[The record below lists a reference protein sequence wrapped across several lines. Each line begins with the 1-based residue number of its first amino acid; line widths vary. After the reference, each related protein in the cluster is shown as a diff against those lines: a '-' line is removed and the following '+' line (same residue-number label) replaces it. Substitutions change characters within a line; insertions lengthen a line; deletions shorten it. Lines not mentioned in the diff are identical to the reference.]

1 MAENVGDFFFF
12 FINQGLT
19 ECKKELAVHYLCAEA
34 HWVSVVRSICL
45 LDIRSHGRA
54 LEKNSIGSIFLRG
67 NEQFV
72 EIDQDLCQGTM
83 SVREY
88 EREFNLLRRFAVREN
103 GEQAT
108 VSRFLEGF
116 IPDIRNR
123 CAIWAYGSLI
133 ELVEKSVRMK
143 ARLLEEA
150 KLLKST
156 QAKMTKGA
164 ELFWWSQQV

>member
-1 MAENVGDFFFF
+1 MNSFKRFRAPCQLGSMSESSTASE
-12 FINQGLT
+12 GL
-19 ECKKELAVHYLCAEA
+19 H
-34 HWVSVVRSICL
+34 
-45 LDIRSHGRA
+45 
-54 LEKNSIGSIFLRG
+54 
-67 NEQFV
+67 
-72 EIDQDLCQGTM
+72 
-83 SVREY
+83 SVRET
-88 EREFNLLRRFAVREN
+88 
-103 GEQAT
+103 GEQSAI
-108 VSRFLEGF
+108 SRFLEELRA
-116 IPDIRNR
+116 DIRNR